1 MKNAITQLLIIALA
15 IIPFCNGIVQVI
27 KTSINI
33 PSRFIPLISV
43 VCGIVIGALF
53 KLIAGDYDFTQL
65 LIAGGIAGMSSCSV
79 YDVISRG
86 STKKINHT
94 NKKKVDIPEE

>member
-1 MKNAITQLLIIALA
+1 MKNSITQLLIIALA

-27 KTSINI
+27 KTSVNI
-33 PSRFIPLISV
+33 PSRFVPLVSV
-43 VCGIVIGALF
+43 VCGIVIGAIF

-86 STKKINHT
+86 TTKKT
-94 NKKKVDIPEE
+94 SRTSKKKVDLPEE